1 MRIKSHW
8 FKPGTEK
15 GATEI
20 ASAAGFI
27 VFRIAQNAL
36 KHMRGAGYELPP
48 GAPYFAF
55 LAEFLAFLTLCAD
68 RIAHARGDEAW
79 RVEFTTAMA
88 NKVGGYL
95 ADNQADL
102 LAGDSLEGY
111 KQRFIA
117 LVNERSVDYAGFRW
131 TDEGPEYGFV
141 RCFGHCVAETHAG
154 ARPDVGD
161 LAGHRMRGPGSGGPD
176 ARRDGGTAGSRAAPA
191 VAGPGRGARRIAPW
205 QRCARRPRP

>member
-20 ASAAGFI
+20 AGAAGFI

-36 KHMRGAGYELPP
+36 KRMRGAGYELPP

-102 LAGDSLEGY
+102 LARRLAGRLQEAVHRAR
-111 KQRFIA
+111 QRA
-117 LVNERSVDYAGFRW
+117 LGRLRRVPVDRRGPRVRLRPLFRAL
-131 TDEGPEYGFV
+131 
-141 RCFGHCVAETHAG
+141 RRRNHAG

-205 QRCARRPRP
+205 QRCARRHRP